1 MKTILSLSLAGAL
14 LFAAATTCAA
24 DQTWTGQIGDSA
36 CGVKHD
42 SEMIGEGANKLTDR
56 ECTEACIRGGSL
68 YILVVGDKA
77 FKIANQKDPALA
89 THAGHMVNVT
99 GELKGDTIT
108 VSKIEM
114 PAK

>member
-1 MKTILSLSLAGAL
+1 MKTFLLMSIAAVA
-14 LFAAATTCAA
+14 LFASPLVAA
-24 DQTWTGQIGDSA
+24 DQTWNGWIGDSA

-42 SEMIGEGANKLTDR
+42 SEMIGEGNAKITDR
-56 ECTEACIRGGSL
+56 ECTEACVRGGSM

-77 FKIANQKDPALA
+77 YKIANQKDPGLA
-89 THAGHMVNVT
+89 THAGHTVNVT

-114 PAK
+114 K

>member
-1 MKTILSLSLAGAL
+1 MSLFFAGAL
-14 LFAAATTCAA
+14 LLAAATAFAA

-36 CGVKHD
+36 CGAKHD
-42 SEMIGEGANKLTDR
+42 SEMIGEGTAKLSDR
-56 ECTEACIRGGSL
+56 ECTEACVRGGSL
-68 YILVVGDKA
+68 YILVSDGKVY
-77 FKIANQKDPALA
+77 KIANQKDPALA
-89 THAGHMVNVT
+89 THAGHVVSLT